1 MTKSKY
7 RQSGVLVWFL
17 DNDLQ
22 KSAEYL
28 TNAAFAKTIDGC
40 FSVLVTA
47 VLHFSGIR
55 NKKMYEYAF
64 SRDRRDETMHRL
76 FPSWPFRKT
85 PQLKY
90 YTNRTAKWARMCR
103 EHFDYVKKYFD
114 VLLDEYEYRFGRR
127 HKLAN
132 FSEWVD
138 EYMPQKVPYGNLK
151 HVSLPWKSLKLKFR
165 RKDVIEGYRLQYID
179 QFLWSDPIAA
189 YGASDRDVPDFVVK
203 YFHLDTASM
212 IT

>member
-1 MTKSKY
+1 M
-7 RQSGVLVWFL
+7 WFL

-28 TNAAFAKTIDGC
+28 TNAALAKTIDGC

-55 NKKMYEYAF
+55 SKNMHEYMF
-64 SRDRRDETMHRL
+64 SRDRRDDTMCRL

-90 YTNRTAKWARMCR
+90 YTNRTARWTRACR

-114 VLLDEYEYRFGRR
+114 VLLDEHEYRFGRR

-132 FSEWVD
+132 FSGWVD
-138 EYMPQKVPYGNLK
+138 EDMP
-151 HVSLPWKSLKLKFR
+151 
-165 RKDVIEGYRLQYID
+165 
-179 QFLWSDPIAA
+179 
-189 YGASDRDVPDFVVK
+189 
-203 YFHLDTASM
+203 
-212 IT
+212 